1 MSEKIQAPRGTF
13 DVLPADEAG
22 RSRLLQAGAVLFERA
37 GYGRIETP
45 IFEDTAL
52 FARGVGEATDI
63 VSKEMFT
70 FEDRGGRSVTLR
82 PEGTASICRAYVEHG
97 MHKLAQPVKLWYI
110 GPYFRYEAPQ
120 AGRYRQFT
128 QIGAEAMG
136 SDSPL
141 VDAEIIGILGDL
153 LAELGVPAVSLR
165 LGSLGSPE
173 ARTDYREELKAYL
186 RANESDLSKEVALRI
201 EANPLRAFD
210 AADPGTR
217 EVMQNAPTLLERL
230 DGEDAEHFAEVHQLL
245 DAAGVE
251 YEIDPTLVRG
261 LDYYTRTIFEFHCE
275 ELGAQSQL
283 GGGGRY
289 DRLVAE
295 LGGPE
300 TPGVGF
306 AAGVERILLSLGGEP
321 PVPARDA
328 FVAAA
333 DDGQRHRASALVA
346 ELRNAGLSAET
357 DLAGRSLKGQ
367 LKHADRIGARVA
379 IILDADGSAQVRD
392 MSTGEQQPIDPAEV
406 AGKIAPDPEP

>member
-13 DVLPADEAG
+13 DVLPAGEAG
-22 RSRLLQAGAVLFERA
+22 RSRLLDTGAAIFARA

-45 IFEDTAL
+45 VFEDTAL
-52 FARGVGEATDI
+52 FRRTVGEATDI

-82 PEGTASICRAYVEHG
+82 PEGTAPICRAYVEHG
-97 MHKLAQPVKLWYI
+97 MHKLAQPVKVWYL

-120 AGRYRQFT
+120 AGRYRQFN
-128 QIGAEAMG
+128 QIGAEAIG

-141 VDAEIIGILGDL
+141 VDAEMIGILNDL
-153 LAELGVPAVSLR
+153 LAGLGVPAVSLR

-173 ARTDYREELKAYL
+173 SRTAYREELRAYL
-186 RANESDLSKEVALRI
+186 RANESELSKEVAERI
-201 EANPLRAFD
+201 DTNPLRAFD
-210 AADPGTR
+210 AADPGTQS
-217 EVMQNAPTLLERL
+217 VMKGAPTLLERL
-230 DGEDAEHFAEVHQLL
+230 DGEDAEHFAEVRALL
-245 DAAGVE
+245 DQAGIR
-251 YEIDPTLVRG
+251 YATDATLVRG
-261 LDYYTRTIFEFHCE
+261 LDYYTRTIFEFHCG

-289 DRLVAE
+289 DRLIAE

-306 AAGVERILLSLGGEP
+306 AAGVERILLALGESESA
-321 PVPARDA
+321 VRRDA
-328 FVAAA
+328 FVATA
-333 DDGQRHRASALVA
+333 DDGQRHRAAALVA
-346 ELRNAGLSAET
+346 ELRNAGLAAET

-379 IILDADGSAQVRD
+379 IILDRDGSAQVRD
-392 MSTGEQQPIDPAEV
+392 MATGEQQPIDPSDAAGAVAE
-406 AGKIAPDPEP
+406 ASDG

>member
-1 MSEKIQAPRGTF
+1 MSDKIQAPRGTF

-22 RSRLLQAGAVLFERA
+22 RSRLLFAGAELFGRA

-45 IFEDTAL
+45 VFEDTAL
-52 FARGVGEATDI
+52 FARTVGEATDI

-82 PEGTASICRAYVEHG
+82 PEGTASVCRAYVEHG
-97 MHKLAQPVKLWYI
+97 MHKLAQPVKLWYL

-120 AGRYRQFT
+120 AGRFRQFN
-128 QIGAEAMG
+128 QVGAEAIG

-141 VDAEIIGILGDL
+141 VDAEIIGILNDL
-153 LAELGVPAVSLR
+153 LAGLGVPAVSLR
-165 LGSLGSPE
+165 IGSLGSPE
-173 ARTDYREELKAYL
+173 SRTEYREELRAYL
-186 RANESDLSKEVALRI
+186 RANETALSKEVVERI
-201 EANPLRAFD
+201 DANPLRAFD
-210 AADPGTR
+210 AADPGTQ
-217 EVMQNAPTLLERL
+217 EVMKEAPTLLDRL
-230 DGEDAEHFAEVHQLL
+230 DGDDAEHFAEVRSLL
-245 DAAGVE
+245 DSAGID
-251 YEIDPTLVRG
+251 YELDATLVRG
-261 LDYYTRTIFEFHCE
+261 LDYYTRTIFEFHCD

-289 DRLVAE
+289 DRLIAE

-300 TPGVGF
+300 TAGVGF
-306 AAGVERILLSLGGEP
+306 AAGVERILLALGAEEP
-321 PVPARDA
+321 NPARDA
-328 FVAAA
+328 FVAAV
-333 DDGQRHRASALVA
+333 DDGQRHRAAALVA

-392 MSTGEQQPIDPAEV
+392 MSTGEQQPIDPADA
-406 AGKIAPDPEP
+406 AGAVVRPPER

>member
-22 RSRLLQAGAVLFERA
+22 RSRLYFAGAELFGRA

-45 IFEDTAL
+45 VFEDTAL
-52 FARGVGEATDI
+52 FARSVGEATDI

-97 MHKLAQPVKLWYI
+97 MHKLAQPVKLWYL

-120 AGRYRQFT
+120 AGRYRQFN
-128 QIGAEAMG
+128 QVGAEAIG

-141 VDAEIIGILGDL
+141 VDAEIIGILNDILGG
-153 LAELGVPAVSLR
+153 LGVPAVSLR

-173 ARTDYREELKAYL
+173 SRTEYREELRAYL
-186 RANESDLSKEVALRI
+186 RANEAALSKEVVERI
-201 EANPLRAFD
+201 DSNPLRAFD
-210 AADPGTR
+210 AADPGTQ
-217 EVMQNAPTLLERL
+217 EVMKEAPTLLDRL
-230 DGEDAEHFAEVHQLL
+230 DGEDAEHFAEVRSLL
-245 DAAGVE
+245 DSAGID
-251 YEIDPTLVRG
+251 YELDATLVRG
-261 LDYYTRTIFEFHCE
+261 LDYYTRTIFEFHCD

-289 DRLVAE
+289 DRLIAE

-306 AAGVERILLSLGGEP
+306 AAGVERILLALGAQEP
-321 PVPARDA
+321 APARDA

-333 DDGQRHRASALVA
+333 DDGQRHRAAALVA

-392 MSTGEQQPIDPAEV
+392 MSTGEQQPIDPADAAGAV
-406 AGKIAPDPEP
+406 ARPPER